1 MLRYFNIENTH
12 HHYIVLSLP
21 QPASNALQH
30 YLRQQPPDLL
40 QFLTSD
46 SSKSPQEIA
55 QRLASALSAQAAA
68 QVAAA
73 QSRTESNNNGGGSG
87 AKKPRLNNNIDV
99 EEDQESGMKVPPITL
114 NGGPPAN
121 GGPPLPFSPE
131 FLWRYPNPF
140 ALQPPPSPLESQ
152 IKLPSGLGHDP
163 KCWSRDDVSVF
174 MRHCEREYDLEK
186 IDMEKFQMNGTMK
199 KNFDD

>member
-1 MLRYFNIENTH
+1 MKGGADYRSVFL
-12 HHYIVLSLP
+12 

-55 QRLASALSAQAAA
+55 QKLASALSAQAAA

-73 QSRTESNNNGGGSG
+73 QRAESNNNSSTGGSG

-99 EEDQESGMKVPPITL
+99 EVDQEERGPANMKVPPITL
-114 NGGPPAN
+114 NGAGTSSN

-140 ALQPPPSPLESQ
+140 LQQPPPSPLESQ
-152 IKLPSGLGHDP
+152 VKSGLPGKVTPPPLRGYSLPSFFSL
-163 KCWSRDDVSVF
+163 VT
-174 MRHCEREYDLEK
+174 
-186 IDMEKFQMNGTMK
+186 Q
-199 KNFDD
+199 